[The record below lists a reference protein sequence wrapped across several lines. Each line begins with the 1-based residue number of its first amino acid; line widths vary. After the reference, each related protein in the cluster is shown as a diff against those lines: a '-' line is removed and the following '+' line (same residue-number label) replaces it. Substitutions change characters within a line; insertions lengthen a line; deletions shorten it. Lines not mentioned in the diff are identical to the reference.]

1 MSVWLDRAGV
11 VAVTGGRSER
21 ARTVVYQQSA
31 SGDYRSVPGV
41 ATDGL
46 PLRAWAHL
54 DPEELPGIDATRA
67 SATRGTKKGTV
78 EGADFAKALTSVFIG
93 ASPPTT
99 VLKQG
104 MLGL

>member
-1 MSVWLDRAGV
+1 
-11 VAVTGGRSER
+11 
-21 ARTVVYQQSA
+21 
-31 SGDYRSVPGV
+31 
-41 ATDGL
+41 
-46 PLRAWAHL
+46 
-54 DPEELPGIDATRA
+54 
-67 SATRGTKKGTV
+67 V